1 MMEPKKEEIFEIYK
15 PLSQINYPVYA
26 VLGNHDVE
34 KP

>member
-1 MMEPKKEEIFEIYK
+1 MEPNKEDITKIYK
-15 PLSQINYPVYA
+15 PLSESKYPIYA